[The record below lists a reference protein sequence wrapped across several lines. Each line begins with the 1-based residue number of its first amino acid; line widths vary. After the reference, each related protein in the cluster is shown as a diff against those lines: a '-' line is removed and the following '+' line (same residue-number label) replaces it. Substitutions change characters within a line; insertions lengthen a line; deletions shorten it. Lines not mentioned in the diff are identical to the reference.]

1 MHLNVERST
10 LPTGVDM
17 AVLIPPRL
25 MPGDTLGVIA
35 PSDPILPNQEN
46 NLQMAIQ
53 YLQAMGFQVKCGDYI
68 HANTLGYAATP
79 QEKADDING
88 MFADPEVNAIICAQG
103 GDTAN
108 APLSLIKWDVIQRN
122 PKIFL
127 GLSDITVL
135 LNAIYHRTGLVTF
148 HGNDILWGFGN
159 DLVEYERAEI
169 IRTLIDAEIGPI
181 PPHGTRTTIRGGQ
194 ARGKLLGGNLRCL
207 LKLAGTPFWPDFSG
221 AILFLEA
228 FEISASA
235 CYTAFLQMYHMGVF
249 EQIHGA
255 VVGYIYSMQRD
266 NSPHPHMEDILL
278 EVTRDDHFPIM
289 KMNDFGHVCP
299 NTVLPV
305 GGEAFLDADNLSL
318 ELISPVVR

>member
-1 MHLNVERST
+1 
-10 LPTGVDM
+10 M
-17 AVLIPPRL
+17 AVLIPHRL
-25 MPGDTLGVIA
+25 MAGDTIGVIA
-35 PSDPILPNQEN
+35 PSDPVLPDQEH
-46 NLQMAIQ
+46 NLQMGIQ
-53 YLQAMGFQVKCGDYI
+53 YLGDMGFQVKCGAHI

-79 QEKADDING
+79 GEKADDINH
-88 MFADPEVNAIICAQG
+88 MFADPEVKAIICAQG

-108 APLSLIKWDVIQRN
+108 APLDLINWELIQHN
-122 PKIFL
+122 PKILL

-159 DLVEYERAEI
+159 NLVEYERSEI

-181 PPHGTRTTIRGGQ
+181 PPHGERATIRGGH
-194 ARGKLLGGNLRCL
+194 ARGTLLGGNLRCL
-207 LKLAGTPFWPDFSG
+207 LKLAGTPYWPDFSG

-235 CYTAFLQMYHMGVF
+235 CHTALVQMQHMGVF
-249 EQIHGA
+249 DQIHGA
-255 VVGYIYSMQRD
+255 VVGYIYSMQH
-266 NSPHPHMEDILL
+266 NHSPRPHMEDILL
-278 EVTRDDHFPIM
+278 EVTQQYAFPIL

-305 GGEAFLDADNLSL
+305 GGEVDLDADQGVLSVIAPCL
-318 ELISPVVR
+318 L

>member
-1 MHLNVERST
+1 
-10 LPTGVDM
+10 M
-17 AVLIPPRL
+17 ADLIPHRL
-25 MPGDTLGVIA
+25 IPGDTVGVVS
-35 PSDPILPNQEN
+35 PSDPVLPQQEN
-46 NLQMAIQ
+46 NLQMGVQ
-53 YLQAMGFQVKCGDYI
+53 YLQDMGFQVKCGAHI

-79 QEKADDING
+79 GEKADDINH
-88 MFADPEVNAIICAQG
+88 MFADPKVKAIICAQG

-108 APLSLIKWDVIQRN
+108 APLTLIDWEVIQRN

-159 DLVEYERAEI
+159 NLVEYERSEF

-181 PPHGTRTTIRGGQ
+181 PPHGGRTTIRGGQ
-194 ARGKLLGGNLRCL
+194 ASGKLLGGNLRCL
-207 LKLAGTPFWPDFSG
+207 LKLAGTPYWPDFTG

-228 FEISASA
+228 YEISASA
-235 CYTAFLQMYHMGVF
+235 CHTAFLQLQHMGVF
-249 EQIHGA
+249 DQIHGA
-255 VVGYIYSMQRD
+255 VVGYIYSMQHNNEPR
-266 NSPHPHMEDILL
+266 PHMEDVLL
-278 EVTRDDHFPIM
+278 DVTRDKHFPIL

-305 GGEAFLDADNLSL
+305 GGEVFLDASILSL
-318 ELISPVVR
+318 ELLTPVVQ

>member
-1 MHLNVERST
+1 
-10 LPTGVDM
+10 M
-17 AVLIPPRL
+17 AVLIPHRL
-25 MPGDTLGVIA
+25 KPGDTIGVIA
-35 PSDPILPNQEN
+35 PSDPILPDQEN
-46 NLQMAIQ
+46 NLQMGIQ
-53 YLQAMGFQVKCGDYI
+53 YLQAMGFQVKCGAHI
-68 HANTLGYAATP
+68 HAITLGYAATP
-79 QEKADDING
+79 QEKADDINR
-88 MFADPEVNAIICAQG
+88 MFEDPEIKAIICAQG

-108 APLSLIKWDVIQRN
+108 APLNLIDWEVVQRN

-159 DLVEYERAEI
+159 DLVAYERSEF
-169 IRTLIDAEIGPI
+169 IRTLIDAAIGPI
-181 PPHGTRTTIRGGQ
+181 PPHGGRTTIRGGQ
-194 ARGKLLGGNLRCL
+194 AHGKLLGGNLRCL
-207 LKLAGTPFWPDFSG
+207 LKLAGTPFWPDFTN

-228 FEISASA
+228 YEISASA
-235 CYTAFLQMYHMGVF
+235 CHTAFLQMQHMGVF
-249 EQIHGA
+249 DKIQGA

-266 NSPHPHMEDILL
+266 NSPRPHMEDILL

-305 GGEAFLDADNLSL
+305 GGEVFLDANILSL
-318 ELISPVVR
+318 ELLSPVVR

>member
-1 MHLNVERST
+1 
-10 LPTGVDM
+10 M
-17 AVLIPPRL
+17 ADLIPHRL
-25 MPGDTLGVIA
+25 MPGDTIGVIA
-35 PSDPILPNQEN
+35 PSDPILPAQEN
-46 NLQMAIQ
+46 NLQMGIQ
-53 YLQAMGFQVKCGDYI
+53 YLQDMGFQVKCGTHI

-79 QEKADDING
+79 QEKADDINY
-88 MFADPEVNAIICAQG
+88 MFADPEVKAIICAQG

-108 APLSLIKWDVIQRN
+108 APLNLINWEAIRRN

-135 LNAIYHRTGLVTF
+135 LNAIYHRTSLVTF

-159 DLVEYERAEI
+159 NLVEYERSEI
-169 IRTLIDAEIGPI
+169 IRTLINAEIGPI
-181 PPHGTRTTIRGGQ
+181 PPHGARRTIRGGQ
-194 ARGKLLGGNLRCL
+194 ACGKLLGGNLRCL

-235 CYTAFLQMYHMGVF
+235 CHTAFHQMQHMGIF
-249 EQIHGA
+249 DQIHGA
-255 VVGYIYSMQRD
+255 VVGYIYSMQHNKDPR
-266 NSPHPHMEDILL
+266 PHMEDILL
-278 EVTRDDHFPIM
+278 EVTQQYTFPIL

-305 GGEAFLDADNLSL
+305 GGKVDLDADQGVLSVV
-318 ELISPVVR
+318 SPCLR